1 VSRSF
6 WTLARVADALAAE
19 CVLPPPRDDRP
30 LAGIHTDTRSAAPGA
45 CFVALRGARFDAHD
59 FLADAVQGG
68 AAAVVVTDAAR
79 AAGLGVPAF
88 VVRDTT
94 AALGAL
100 ARYHRRAWGRPVVAV
115 AGSNGKT
122 GTKELLR
129 AVLGAAYQVHA
140 TTGNLNNHVGVP
152 LTLLALPADAD
163 VAVVEIGT
171 NAPGE
176 VATLRA
182 IAEPDVAVV
191 TSIGEEHLERF
202 GDLAGVLAEESSVAD
217 GCALVVTAAA
227 QPEIAAAVAGRAGRV
242 IAAGL
247 DAGDLRPTA
256 WGLDADG
263 TGWLELGGTTVRH
276 PVPGRHHLENAMLA
290 LAVGEAFGITPAMA
304 APAIAAMA
312 PPPMRGAAQPLG
324 EALLLDD
331 CYNANPASMR
341 AALDLLDA
349 MAPERPAV
357 AVLGGMRELGAQA
370 AAMHDDVARRAV
382 ASRAVVLAGVEA
394 MGDALRRVAPDDPRV
409 VTAPDPDALWPLLAP
424 RLPRQGVLLLKASRG
439 IRLERLVPPLR
450 DWAGTAGATPG

>member
-1 VSRSF
+1 
-6 WTLARVADALAAE
+6 
-19 CVLPPPRDDRP
+19 
-30 LAGIHTDTRSAAPGA
+30 
-45 CFVALRGARFDAHD
+45 
-59 FLADAVQGG
+59 
-68 AAAVVVTDAAR
+68 
-79 AAGLGVPAF
+79 
-88 VVRDTT
+88 
-94 AALGAL
+94 
-100 ARYHRRAWGRPVVAV
+100 
-115 AGSNGKT
+115 
-122 GTKELLR
+122 
-129 AVLGAAYQVHA
+129 
-140 TTGNLNNHVGVP
+140 
-152 LTLLALPADAD
+152 
-163 VAVVEIGT
+163 
-171 NAPGE
+171 
-176 VATLRA
+176 
-182 IAEPDVAVV
+182 
-191 TSIGEEHLERF
+191 
-202 GDLAGVLAEESSVAD
+202 
-217 GCALVVTAAA
+217 
-227 QPEIAAAVAGRAGRV
+227 
-242 IAAGL
+242 
-247 DAGDLRPTA
+247 
-256 WGLDADG
+256 
-263 TGWLELGGTTVRH
+263 
-276 PVPGRHHLENAMLA
+276 MLA